1 MTTNS
6 LKTQA
11 YQAIT
16 TISIVVLTLS
26 TASGQTFSQET
37 FEINRNIYDAI
48 LNHPFLKEMQD
59 GSLDRE
65 IFGAYLVQ
73 DAHFLRGFAQALR
86 ITASKAPKS
95 EWAQFLQKDADTAM
109 TEERRLHDSVLGT
122 YGISSEEV
130 AQTELSP
137 AAFAYV
143 NYLLTTAHER
153 PFSEA
158 IAALLP
164 CYWLYWEI
172 GKALAEHGSPE
183 PTYQQW
189 IDTYSSKSYGSTV
202 ETILA
207 MTDETANQEDQK
219 TRLAMQKHFSLG
231 SRYEWMFWDA
241 AYHKRGWPLQGMK
254 KPTE

>member
-1 MTTNS
+1 MTT
-6 LKTQA
+6 K
-11 YQAIT
+11 
-16 TISIVVLTLS
+16 
-26 TASGQTFSQET
+26 ET

-48 LNHPFLKEMQD
+48 LDHPFLREMQD

-95 EWAQFLQKDADTAM
+95 EWAQFLQKDADAALI
-109 TEERRLHDSVLGT
+109 EELHLHDSVLGT
-122 YGISSEEV
+122 YEISPEEV

-183 PTYQQW
+183 PAYQQW
-189 IDTYSSKSYGSTV
+189 IDTYASQSYGSTV
-202 ETILA
+202 TTILA
-207 MTDETANQEDQK
+207 IANETANQADSK
-219 TRLAMQKHFSLG
+219 MRLAMRKRFHLG

-241 AYHKRGWPLQGMK
+241 AYYKRGWPLQEMK
-254 KPTE
+254 NPTE

>member
-1 MTTNS
+1 MTT
-6 LKTQA
+6 K
-11 YQAIT
+11 
-16 TISIVVLTLS
+16 
-26 TASGQTFSQET
+26 ET

-48 LNHPFLKEMQD
+48 LDHPFLREMRD

-73 DAHFLRGFAQALR
+73 DAHFLGGFAQALR

-95 EWAQFLQKDADTAM
+95 EWAQFLQKDADAALI
-109 TEERRLHDSVLGT
+109 EELHLHDSVLGT
-122 YGISSEEV
+122 YEISTEEV

-183 PTYQQW
+183 PAYQQW
-189 IDTYSSKSYGSTV
+189 IDTYSSQSYGSTV
-202 ETILA
+202 TTILA
-207 MTDETANQEDQK
+207 MANETANQADSK
-219 TRLAMQKHFSLG
+219 MRLAMQKHFHLG

-241 AYHKRGWPLQGMK
+241 AYYKRGWPLQEMK
-254 KPTE
+254 DPSE

>member
-6 LKTQA
+6 LKTHA

-26 TASGQTFSQET
+26 TASGQTFSKET

-172 GKALAEHGSPE
+172 GKALAEDGSPE

-207 MTDETANQEDQK
+207 MTDEIANQEDQK

-254 KPTE
+254 KSTE

>member
-1 MTTNS
+1 MTT
-6 LKTQA
+6 K
-11 YQAIT
+11 
-16 TISIVVLTLS
+16 
-26 TASGQTFSQET
+26 ET

-48 LNHPFLKEMQD
+48 LDHPFLREMQD

-95 EWAQFLQKDADTAM
+95 EWAQFLQKDADAALI
-109 TEERRLHDSVLGT
+109 EELHLHDSVLGT
-122 YGISSEEV
+122 YEISPEEV

-172 GKALAEHGSPE
+172 GKALS
-183 PTYQQW
+183 
-189 IDTYSSKSYGSTV
+189 
-202 ETILA
+202 
-207 MTDETANQEDQK
+207 
-219 TRLAMQKHFSLG
+219 F
-231 SRYEWMFWDA
+231 
-241 AYHKRGWPLQGMK
+241 
-254 KPTE
+254 